1 MRLRQKQKKLF
12 YSIKE
17 VASRFDINE
26 STLRYWETEFNNIHP
41 RKNGKGARYYTQDDI
56 KEVELVHHLLKEKG
70 LTLVG
75 ARKRIKDNKE
85 GSNQRL
91 EVIRR
96 LQAIKQQLLEIKSQ
110 LDQVETSQ
118 TDLRS
123 NQKLR

>member
-1 MRLRQKQKKLF
+1 MRLRQKQRKLF

-26 STLRYWETEFNNIHP
+26 STLRYWETEFKNIHP
-41 RKNGKGARYYTQDDI
+41 RKNSKGVRYYTHDDI

-75 ARKRIKDNKE
+75 ARKRIKENKE
-85 GSNQRL
+85 GSDQRL

-96 LQAIKQQLLEIKSQ
+96 LQAIKEQLLEIKSQ

-123 NQKLR
+123 S

>member
-1 MRLRQKQKKLF
+1 MRLRQKQRKLF

-17 VASRFDINE
+17 VASRFGINE
-26 STLRYWETEFNNIHP
+26 STLRYWETEFKNIHP

-75 ARKRIKDNKE
+75 ARKRIKENKE
-85 GSNQRL
+85 GSDQRL

-96 LQAIKQQLLEIKSQ
+96 LQAIKEQLLEIKSQ

-123 NQKLR
+123 T